1 MIDYRSSTAVEDTI
15 KAIKSLGGSY
25 AGTYDSISLPDQSY
39 TPILKIIAQLG
50 GGSLAVTLPPPKDLP
65 ENVKTLQ
72 IFGIGEMTHQIWRDW
87 VPKALE
93 TGLLKCLPEPLVVG
107 KGLENVQKGLD
118 ENKKG
123 VSAKKVV
130 VEL

>member
-1 MIDYRSSTAVEDTI
+1 
-15 KAIKSLGGSY
+15 
-25 AGTYDSISLPDQSY
+25 
-39 TPILKIIAQLG
+39 
-50 GGSLAVTLPPPKDLP
+50 
-65 ENVKTLQ
+65 
-72 IFGIGEMTHQIWRDW
+72 MTHQIWRDW

-93 TGLLKCLPEPLVVG
+93 TGLLKCVPEPLVVG
-107 KGLENVQKGLD
+107 KGLEHVQKGFY